1 MKDFAPAK
9 RIEQFPE
16 YVHARLAKEV
26 AEVERASGRKVLN
39 FGIGSPDVP
48 PSSRYL
54 DKLSELIRE
63 ADAHLYPGYGGTR
76 EFKDTIRAWHKKRFD
91 VALNDDEVLVLL
103 GAKDAIA
110 HLPLALANEGDEI
123 LVPDPG
129 YPGFADTAIMVGA
142 KPVFYDVMARS
153 YLANLEEKITGKTAF
168 VWVNF
173 PSNPTGAV
181 ATLDELKEIVALAK
195 KHDTLIVYDNAY
207 SEITFDGF
215 VAPSIL
221 QIPDAKD
228 VAVELGSFSKTFSFA
243 GYRMGW
249 MVGNRDVVAALAK
262 VKTQTDSGMS
272 LSLQRLGAFALANQD
287 MEWHKKMIAIY
298 QKRRDIIAEK
308 LRGLG
313 MTFEIPK
320 GSLYLWAKIPD
331 SAKDS
336 EGYCMALLKEKNVLF
351 TPGSAFGKNGE
362 RHVRVSICVDVSDID
377 NYL

>member
-1 MKDFAPAK
+1 MRLSA
-9 RIEQFPE
+9 RRLELFPE

-26 AEVERASGRKVLN
+26 SEVERTSGRKVLN
-39 FGIGSPDVP
+39 FGIGSPDIP
-48 PSSRYL
+48 PSPMYL
-54 DKLSELIRE
+54 DKLSEFIRE
-63 ADAHLYPGYGGTR
+63 DKAHLYPGYGGIK
-76 EFKDTIRAWHKKRFD
+76 EFKDAIRAWHTKRFGVSLED
-91 VALNDDEVLVLL
+91 NEVLVLL
-103 GAKDAIA
+103 GAKDGIG

-129 YPGFADTAIMVGA
+129 YPGFADTALIARA
-142 KPVFYDVMARS
+142 KPVAYGSLDE
-153 YLANLEEKITGKTAF
+153 LEQKISDKTSF
-168 VWVNF
+168 IWVNF

-181 ATLDELKEIVALAK
+181 ATLEELKEIAAVAK
-195 KHDTLIVYDNAY
+195 RRNTLIVYDNAY

-221 QIPDAKD
+221 QVPDAKE

-249 MVGNRDVVAALAK
+249 LVGNKDVVTALAK
-262 VKTQTDSGMS
+262 VKTQTDSGMA
-272 LSLQRLGAFALANQD
+272 LPLQRLGAYALMNQN
-287 MEWHKKMIAIY
+287 MEWHKQMIATY

-313 MTFEIPK
+313 LTFEIPK

-336 EGYCMALLKEKNVLF
+336 ESYCMALLKDKQVLF
-351 TPGSAFGKNGE
+351 TPGSAFGARGE
-362 RHVRVSICVDVSDID
+362 RYVRVSICVDISDID
-377 NYL
+377 KYL

>member
-1 MKDFAPAK
+1 MKDIRFAK
-9 RIEQFPE
+9 RLGRFPE
-16 YVHARLAKEV
+16 YVHARLAKSV
-26 AEVERASGRKVLN
+26 AEIERSSGRKVLN
-39 FGIGSPDVP
+39 LGIGSPDVQ
-48 PSSRYL
+48 PSEKYL
-54 DKLSELIRE
+54 AKLSELIRE
-63 ADAHLYPGYGGTR
+63 KDAHLYPGYGGTK
-76 EFKDTIRAWHKKRFD
+76 EFKDAIREWHKKRFG
-91 VALNDDEVLVLL
+91 VTLGEDEALVLL
-103 GAKDAIA
+103 GAKDGIA